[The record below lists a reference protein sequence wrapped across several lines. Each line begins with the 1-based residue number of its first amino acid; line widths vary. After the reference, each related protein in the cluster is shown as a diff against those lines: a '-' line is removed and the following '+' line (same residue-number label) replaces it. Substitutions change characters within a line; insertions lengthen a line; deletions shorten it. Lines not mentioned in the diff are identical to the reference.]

1 MGFATHLGPWL
12 LGTVKNTTGTTA
24 GTIRNI
30 GATIVAQTDPVAYN
44 DAATTQAFV
53 IPAGSLITSIS
64 IVQTTKFTGTS
75 GVITIFA
82 NGTSLATCSA
92 ITAGSNTNIA
102 FNPTTDAQGA
112 VFSNTG
118 TTDDIITYTM
128 ASSGTLSAGAGTL
141 VIQYIVRDS
150 SGAAN
155 PTVSQN

>member
-24 GTIRNI
+24 GTIRNM

-53 IPAGSLITSIS
+53 IPAGSLILSIS

-112 VFSNTG
+112 AFNNTG

-150 SGAAN
+150 NGNAN
-155 PTVSQN
+155 PTTFQN